1 MENLSKTS
9 LREFVSMGDV
19 RRVQILVLLL
29 IVLLGCSCSP
39 SPTISSRL
47 PDSSELPRMPD
58 EYRDKDK
65 RMTDPIGMWV
75 YDAAETQADE
85 DYFGV
90 EVLSLEESQRILKD
104 RKAVQKNDSLSRGE
118 KDK

>member
-1 MENLSKTS
+1 MFNAC
-9 LREFVSMGDV
+9 RM
-19 RRVQILVLLL
+19 QILVLPL

-39 SPTISSRL
+39 PTKVSMSL

-65 RMTDPIGMWV
+65 RMRDPIGMWV

-90 EVLSLEESQRILKD
+90 EVLSLEESQRILRD
-104 RKAVQKNDSLSRGE
+104 REAAQKNDP
-118 KDK
+118 